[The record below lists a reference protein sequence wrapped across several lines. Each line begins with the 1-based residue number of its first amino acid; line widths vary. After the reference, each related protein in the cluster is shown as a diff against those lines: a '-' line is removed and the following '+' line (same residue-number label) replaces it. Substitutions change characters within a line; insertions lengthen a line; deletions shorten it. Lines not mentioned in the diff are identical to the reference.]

1 MEDDQVE
8 KVYIAV
14 GNDLQDGFKT
24 LDWTLRKW
32 SSSPMNTISI
42 VILHV
47 SYNIFKDF
55 VYTPFGKLPASSVS
69 DEKLQ
74 VLRRY
79 EEEKTDKLL
88 SKYIAFC
95 GKVKAEILKVEKYDE
110 PIHKLML
117 DLISGLRITKLVMGI
132 TFMKSTTWKSKSAIS
147 GLFYIHQNKPDFCEF
162 FILCGGKLVFLN
174 EGIVEDDEGTTL
186 AKMRDKANF
195 RTWLARVFTDNSL
208 GRNSGPL
215 SPSSKDLHSPDSLK
229 DQWQSQEIENYFQ
242 HLLSLNLDQEN
253 FELEDDHDLQTTTS
267 PNPIEPDLPE
277 NSDSNMSVAEKT
289 EYLRSKLSE
298 AREMIQ
304 LRRKEDKAHAEGY
317 TKAEWAICLSNTRAE
332 KFEILIKEEIRSRIE
347 AQNSLDSEK
356 EQLHELIRDLE
367 DRQSRLNSL
376 AQLQSELSNEL
387 QQSTMAKR
395 HAEAELEKSVITRA
409 DMVKEIEEFRRQRDV
424 LNRRIDFCKEK
435 DAIGLVARSIEL
447 ISCGHREYTA
457 EDIRLATDDFSQ
469 RLRLK
474 SGGDWTNVYR
484 GRLHYATVAVKLLH
498 PVHGHFQSKVRLLS
512 DIRHPHLVAMMGF
525 CSELK
530 CIVLEYM
537 HTGNLRDI
545 LFTSPRSYRKY
556 NRALRWPDRI
566 RIANEVCSGLSFMHS
581 AEPSPLVHGH
591 LVPSNILLD
600 RNLVAKISGFGLD
613 RTHDQSD
620 VRLDIRA
627 FGVVLL
633 NLLTGR
639 NWAGLVEEAMSL
651 DRAALVGVLDEKAGK
666 WPLDLAEELA
676 EIAMKCLS
684 VNQEPN
690 SDLRIAN
697 IIAELEMLKKKA
709 DDIKIDRGDGEVV
722 SDRGANEEEGSSDVP
737 SVFLCPI
744 FQEVMKNPHVAAD
757 GFSYEVEAIEEWLG
771 MGHDTSPM
779 TNLRLKHKL
788 LTPNH
793 TLRSLILDWHS
804 KRSNLPS

>member
-8 KVYIAV
+8 KVYVAV

-32 SSSPMNTISI
+32 SSTPMNMISI

-47 SYNIFKDF
+47 SYNIYKDF

-74 VLRRY
+74 VLRKY
-79 EEEKTDKLL
+79 EERKIDKLL
-88 SKYIAFC
+88 SKYKAFC

-132 TFMKSTTWKSKSAIS
+132 TFMKSSTWKSKSAIS

-174 EGIVEDDEGTTL
+174 EGIVEDDQGTTL

-195 RTWLARVFTDNSL
+195 RTWLASLFTDNNNNSL
-208 GRNSGPL
+208 GRNSGR
-215 SPSSKDLHSPDSLK
+215 SSKDLHSPDSLNQY
-229 DQWQSQEIENYFQ
+229 QWQSEEIENYFQ

-253 FELEDDHDLQTTTS
+253 FELEDDHHLQTTNS
-267 PNPIEPDLPE
+267 PVEPDLPE

-289 EYLRSKLSE
+289 EYLRSKMNE

-304 LRRKEDKAHAEGY
+304 LRRKEAKAHAEGY

-332 KFEILIKEEIRSRIE
+332 QLEVLIKEEIRSRIE
-347 AQNSLDSEK
+347 TENILDSEK

-435 DAIGLVARSIEL
+435 EAIGLVTRSIEL
-447 ISCGHREYTA
+447 ISCGYREYTA

-537 HTGNLRDI
+537 HNGNLRDI
-545 LFTSPRSYRKY
+545 LFTSPRNYRKY

-566 RIANEVCSGLSFMHS
+566 RIAHEVCSGLSFMHS
-581 AEPSPLVHGH
+581 AEPRPLVHGH

-600 RNLVAKISGFGLD
+600 RNLIAKISGFGLA

-620 VRLDIRA
+620 VRSDIRA

-639 NWAGLVEEAMSL
+639 NWAGLVEEAIAL
-651 DRAALVGVLDEKAGK
+651 DRMALVGVLDEMAGE

-676 EIAMKCLS
+676 GIAMKCLS
-684 VNQEPN
+684 VNEEPN

-697 IIAELEMLKKKA
+697 IMVELEMLKKKA
-709 DDIKIDRGDGEVV
+709 DDIKIDRGDGEAV
-722 SDRGANEEEGSSDVP
+722 SDRCENEEEDSSDVP

-779 TNLRLKHKL
+779 TNLRLKHKS

-793 TLRSLILDWHS
+793 TLRSLILDWES

>member
-8 KVYIAV
+8 KVYVAV

-32 SSSPMNTISI
+32 SSTPMNMISI

-47 SYNIFKDF
+47 SYNISNDF

-74 VLRRY
+74 VLRKY
-79 EEEKTDKLL
+79 EESKIDKLL
-88 SKYIAFC
+88 SKYKAFC

-132 TFMKSTTWKSKSAIS
+132 TFMKSSTWKSKSAIS
-147 GLFYIHQNKPDFCEF
+147 GLFSIHQNKPDFCEF

-174 EGIVEDDEGTTL
+174 EGIVEDDQGTTL

-195 RTWLARVFTDNSL
+195 RTWLASLFTDNNNNSL
-208 GRNSGPL
+208 GRNSGR
-215 SPSSKDLHSPDSLK
+215 SSKDLHSPDSLNQY
-229 DQWQSQEIENYFQ
+229 QWQSEEIENYFQ
-242 HLLSLNLDQEN
+242 HLLSLNLDQEY
-253 FELEDDHDLQTTTS
+253 FELEDDHHLQTTTS
-267 PNPIEPDLPE
+267 PIEPDLPE
-277 NSDSNMSVAEKT
+277 NLDSNMSVAEKT
-289 EYLRSKLSE
+289 EYLRSKMSE

-304 LRRKEDKAHAEGY
+304 LRRKEAKAHAEGY

-332 KFEILIKEEIRSRIE
+332 QLEVLIKEEIRSRIE
-347 AQNSLDSEK
+347 TQNILDSEK

-376 AQLQSELSNEL
+376 AELQSELSNEL

-395 HAEAELEKSVITRA
+395 HAEAELEISVITRA

-435 DAIGLVARSIEL
+435 EAIGLVTRSIEL
-447 ISCGHREYTA
+447 ISCGYREYTA

-498 PVHGHFQSKVRLLS
+498 PVHEHFQSKVRLLS

-537 HTGNLRDI
+537 HNGNLRDN
-545 LFTSPRSYRKY
+545 LFTSPRNYRKY

-566 RIANEVCSGLSFMHS
+566 RIAHEVCSGLSFMHS
-581 AEPSPLVHGH
+581 AEPRPLVHGH

-600 RNLVAKISGFGLD
+600 RNLVAKISGFGLA

-620 VRLDIRA
+620 VRSDIRA

-639 NWAGLVEEAMSL
+639 NWAGLVEEAMAL
-651 DRAALVGVLDEKAGK
+651 DRTALVGVLDEKAGG

-676 EIAMKCLS
+676 GIAMKCLS
-684 VNQEPN
+684 VNEEPN

-697 IIAELEMLKKKA
+697 IMVELEMLKKKA
-709 DDIKIDRGDGEVV
+709 DDIKIDRGDGQAV
-722 SDRGANEEEGSSDVP
+722 SDRCENEEEDSSEVP

-757 GFSYEVEAIEEWLG
+757 GFSYEVGAIEEWLG

-779 TNLRLKHKL
+779 TNLRLKHKS

-793 TLRSLILDWHS
+793 TLRSLIIDWES

>member
-1 MEDDQVE
+1 M
-8 KVYIAV
+8 I
-14 GNDLQDGFKT
+14 
-24 LDWTLRKW
+24 R
-32 SSSPMNTISI
+32 
-42 VILHV
+42 
-47 SYNIFKDF
+47 
-55 VYTPFGKLPASSVS
+55 
-69 DEKLQ
+69 
-74 VLRRY
+74 
-79 EEEKTDKLL
+79 
-88 SKYIAFC
+88 
-95 GKVKAEILKVEKYDE
+95 
-110 PIHKLML
+110 
-117 DLISGLRITKLVMGI
+117 
-132 TFMKSTTWKSKSAIS
+132 KSKSAIS
-147 GLFYIHQNKPDFCEF
+147 GLFFIHQNKPDFCEF

-174 EGIVEDDEGTTL
+174 EGIVEDDQGTTL
-186 AKMRDKANF
+186 AKMRDKSNCT
-195 RTWLARVFTDNSL
+195 TWLASLFTDNNNSL
-208 GRNSGPL
+208 GRNSGRP
-215 SPSSKDLHSPDSLK
+215 SKDLHSPDSLNQY
-229 DQWQSQEIENYFQ
+229 QWQSEEIEKYFQ

-253 FELEDDHDLQTTTS
+253 FELEDDHDLQTTS
-267 PNPIEPDLPE
+267 PIEPDLPE

-289 EYLRSKLSE
+289 EYLRSKMSE

-304 LRRKEDKAHAEGY
+304 LRRKEAKAHAEGY

-332 KFEILIKEEIRSRIE
+332 QIEVLIKEEIRNRIE
-347 AQNSLDSEK
+347 TQNVLDSEK

-409 DMVKEIEEFRRQRDV
+409 DMVKEIDEFRRQRDV

-435 DAIGLVARSIEL
+435 DAIGLVTRSIEL
-447 ISCGHREYTA
+447 ISCGYREYTA

-484 GRLHYATVAVKLLH
+484 GRLHYSNVAVKLLH

-512 DIRHPHLVAMMGF
+512 DIRHPHLVAMTGF

-530 CIVLEYM
+530 CIVFEYM
-537 HTGNLRDI
+537 HNGNLRDI
-545 LFTSPRSYRKY
+545 LFTSPRNYRKY

-566 RIANEVCSGLSFMHS
+566 RIAHQVCSGLGFMHS
-581 AEPSPLVHGH
+581 AEPRPLVHGH

-600 RNLVAKISGFGLD
+600 RNLVAKISGFGLA
-613 RTHDQSD
+613 RTHNQSD
-620 VRLDIRA
+620 VRSDIRA

-639 NWAGLVEEAMSL
+639 NWAGLVEEAMAL
-651 DRAALVGVLDEKAGK
+651 DRTALVGVLDEMAGE

-676 EIAMKCLS
+676 GIAMKCLS
-684 VNQEPN
+684 VNEEPN
-690 SDLRIAN
+690 SELSMAN
-697 IIAELEMLKKKA
+697 IMVELEMLKKKA

-722 SDRGANEEEGSSDVP
+722 SDRCVNEEEDSSDVP

-779 TNLRLKHKL
+779 TNLRLKHKF

-793 TLRSLILDWHS
+793 TLRSLILDWES
-804 KRSNLPS
+804 KKSNLPS